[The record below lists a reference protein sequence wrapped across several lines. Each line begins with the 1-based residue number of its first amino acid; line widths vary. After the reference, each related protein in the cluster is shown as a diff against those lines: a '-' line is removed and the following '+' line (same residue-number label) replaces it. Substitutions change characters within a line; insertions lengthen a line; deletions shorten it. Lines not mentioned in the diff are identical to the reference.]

1 MGDPSESPSSKPPH
15 LPEAVG
21 KARDVFAELNDRQR
35 EAVEHGLASDEQRG
49 PLLVIAGAGT
59 GKTKTLASRV
69 ARLVQTGADP
79 QRILLL
85 TFARRAAGEMEQR
98 VGRLLHRLL
107 GYGSTQAPPH
117 FPWSGTF
124 HSVGARLLRD
134 YAERIGL
141 APNFTI
147 LDRSDAEDLIGLVR
161 QERGLAETVERFP
174 QKGSCLAIYSRV
186 VNSQSRL
193 DQVLQTH
200 YPWCFEAHDALKQL
214 FKAYADAKHQQQVLD
229 YDDLLLYWSH
239 MMGDAGVAAD
249 IRGRFDHVLIDE
261 YQDTNRLQGAIVLGL
276 KPQGENLTV
285 VGDDAQAIYSFRA
298 ADVHNILDF
307 PNQFNPPAR
316 IVALEQNYRSTQ
328 PILAASNA
336 VIGLAKKRH
345 AKDLWSDQ
353 PSSELPRITAVPDEG
368 AQACWVAD
376 QVLLR
381 REEGIRLIKQAV
393 LFRTSSHSAPLELE
407 LTRRNIPFRKF
418 GGLKF
423 LESTH
428 VKDVLSILRWA
439 QNPRA
444 RLAGF
449 RVSQLL
455 PGFGPVTAGRLLD
468 EMEQQAD
475 PLTVIKA
482 FTPPKAASGDWAQLS
497 ELIVALSN
505 ESEWPADLE
514 RAIEWYQPHLERLHD
529 DAEVRL
535 ADLEQIARIAQGYS
549 SRERFLTELTLDP
562 PQASSDES
570 GAPHLDEDYLILS
583 TIHSAKGQEWN
594 AVYVLNTVDGCMPSD
609 MATGRDEDIEE
620 ERRLLYVAMTRAKHH
635 LALITPQRF
644 YVRQQRRGGD
654 SYINA
659 TLTRFIPGKVARLF
673 ERISQV
679 AVPDRI
685 EAQPP
690 APVVDIGI
698 KLRAMWD

>member
-1 MGDPSESPSSKPPH
+1 MGEHSV
-15 LPEAVG
+15 LPEPSPPSPKPGTA
-21 KARDVFAELNDRQR
+21 KDVFSDLNEQQR
-35 EAVEHGLASDEQRG
+35 TAVEHGLAEGSQRG

-69 ARLVQTGADP
+69 ARLVQSGADP
-79 QRILLL
+79 HRILLL

-98 VGRLLHRLL
+98 VGRMLHRLL
-107 GYGSTQAPPH
+107 GYASTQAPPH
-117 FPWSGTF
+117 FPWCGTF

-134 YAERIGL
+134 YADRIGL

-147 LDRSDAEDLIGLVR
+147 LDRSDAEDLMGMVR
-161 QERGLAETVERFP
+161 QELGLAETEERFP
-174 QKGSCLAIYSRV
+174 LKGSCLAIYSRV

-200 YPWCFEAHDALKQL
+200 YPWCFAAHDGLKKM
-214 FKAYADAKHQQQVLD
+214 FKAYAQAKHQQQVLD

-239 MMGDAGVAAD
+239 MMADAGVAAD
-249 IRGRFDHVLIDE
+249 VRLRFDHVLIDE
-261 YQDTNRLQGAIVLGL
+261 YQDTNRLQGSIVLGL

-298 ADVHNILDF
+298 ADVGNILDF

-345 AKDLWSDQ
+345 AKDLWSNQ
-353 PSSELPRITAVPDEG
+353 PSSEKPRITAMPDEAG
-368 AQACWVAD
+368 QAQWVAD
-376 QVLLR
+376 EVLRR

-428 VKDVLSILRWA
+428 IKDVLSILRWA
-439 QNPRA
+439 QNPRG

-449 RVSQLL
+449 RTSQLL
-455 PGFGPVTAGRLLD
+455 PGFGPVSAGKLLD
-468 EMEQQAD
+468 EMERQAD
-475 PLTVIKA
+475 PLSAIESFV
-482 FTPPKAASGDWAQLS
+482 PPKAAAEEWAKLAALIASLS
-497 ELIVALSN
+497 R

-514 RAIEWYQPHLERLHD
+514 RAIEWYQPHLERIHD

-535 ADLEQIARIAQGYS
+535 SDLEQMARIAQGYS

-562 PQASSDES
+562 PEASSDES
-570 GAPHLDEDYLILS
+570 GAPHLDDDYLILS

-594 AVYVLNTVDGCMPSD
+594 AVYVLNVVDGCMPSD
-609 MATGRDEDIEE
+609 MATGREEDIEE

-635 LALITPQRF
+635 LALVVPQRF

-673 ERISQV
+673 EQV
-679 AVPDRI
+679 TPVSARTDARVPSNV
-685 EAQPP
+685 PT
-690 APVVDIGI
+690 VDVGA

>member
-1 MGDPSESPSSKPPH
+1 MGEPFAFPQPSPSAPSATPK
-15 LPEAVG
+15 
-21 KARDVFAELNDRQR
+21 DVFADLNDQQR
-35 EAVEHGLASDEQRG
+35 AAVEHGIGDDTQRG

-69 ARLVQTGADP
+69 ARLVQAGADP
-79 QRILLL
+79 HRILLL

-98 VGRLLHRLL
+98 VGRMLHRLL
-107 GYGSTQAPPH
+107 GYGTTQAPPH
-117 FPWSGTF
+117 FPWCGTF

-134 YAERIGL
+134 YADRIGL

-147 LDRSDAEDLIGLVR
+147 LDRSDAEDLIGMVR
-161 QERGLAETVERFP
+161 QELGLAETVERFP
-174 QKGSCLAIYSRV
+174 LKGSCLAIYSRV
-186 VNSQSRL
+186 VNSQAKL

-200 YPWCFEAHDALKQL
+200 YPWCFGAHDGLKKM
-214 FKAYADAKHQQQVLD
+214 FKAYAQAKHTQQVLD

-239 MMGDAGVAAD
+239 MMADPGIAAD
-249 IRGRFDHVLIDE
+249 VRQRFDHVLIDE
-261 YQDTNRLQGAIVLGL
+261 YQDTNRLQGGIVLGL

-298 ADVHNILDF
+298 ADVGNILDF
-307 PNQFNPPAR
+307 PDQFNPPAR

-345 AKDLWSDQ
+345 AKDLWSNQ
-353 PSSELPRITAVPDEG
+353 PSSELPRITAMPDEASQ
-368 AQACWVAD
+368 AQWVAD

-428 VKDVLSILRWA
+428 IKDVLSILRWA
-439 QNPRA
+439 QNPRG

-449 RVSQLL
+449 RTSQLL
-455 PGFGPVTAGRLLD
+455 PGFGPVSAGKLLD
-468 EMEQQAD
+468 EMERQPD
-475 PLTVIKA
+475 PLTAIEG
-482 FTPPKAASGDWAQLS
+482 FTPPKATAEDWSKLASLIASLS
-497 ELIVALSN
+497 RDSQ
-505 ESEWPADLE
+505 WPTDLE
-514 RAIEWYQPHLERLHD
+514 RAIEWYQPHLERIHD

-535 ADLEQIARIAQGYS
+535 ADLEQMARIAQGYS

-562 PQASSDES
+562 PEASSDES

-594 AVYVLNTVDGCMPSD
+594 AVYVLNVVDGCMPSD
-609 MATGRDEDIEE
+609 MATGREEDIEE

-673 ERISQV
+673 EQV
-679 AVPDRI
+679 TPVTVRGGAGVVSD
-685 EAQPP
+685 PP
-690 APVVDIGI
+690 TVDVGA

>member
-1 MGDPSESPSSKPPH
+1 MDEPASTPNSPRATKPGV
-15 LPEAVG
+15 A
-21 KARDVFAELNDRQR
+21 KDVFADLNERQR
-35 EAVEHGLASDEQRG
+35 AAVEHGIADGGRAG
-49 PLLVIAGAGT
+49 PLLVVAGAGT
-59 GKTKTLASRV
+59 GKTKTLATRV
-69 ARLVQTGADP
+69 ARLVQAGADP
-79 QRILLL
+79 HRILLL
-85 TFARRAAGEMEQR
+85 TFARRAAREMEQR

-107 GYGSTQAPPH
+107 GFTSTQAPPQ
-117 FPWSGTF
+117 FPWCGTF

-134 YAERIGL
+134 YAERINL

-147 LDRSDAEDLIGLVR
+147 LDRSDAEDLLGMVR
-161 QERGLAETVERFP
+161 QELGLAETVERFP
-174 QKGSCLAIYSRV
+174 QKASCLAIYSRV

-193 DQVLQTH
+193 DQVLQSH
-200 YPWCFEAHDALKQL
+200 YPWCFESHDALRRM
-214 FKAYADAKHQQQVLD
+214 FKAYAQAKQQQQVLD
-229 YDDLLLYWSH
+229 YDDLLLYWAH
-239 MMGDAGVAAD
+239 MMADAGIAAD
-249 IRGRFDHVLIDE
+249 VRSRFDHVLIDE
-261 YQDTNRLQGAIVLGL
+261 YQDTNRLQGAIMLGL
-276 KPQGENLTV
+276 KPRGENLTV

-307 PNQFNPPAR
+307 PDQFDPPAR
-316 IVALEQNYRSTQ
+316 IIALEQNYRSTQ

-345 AKDLWSDQ
+345 AKDLWSDR
-353 PSSELPRITAVPDEG
+353 PSSELPCITALADE
-368 AQACWVAD
+368 ASQARWVAD
-376 QVLLR
+376 EVLRR

-423 LESTH
+423 LETTH
-428 VKDVLSILRWA
+428 IKDVLSILRWA

-468 EMEQQAD
+468 EMELQAD
-475 PLTVIKA
+475 PLTVIEG
-482 FTPPKAASGDWAQLS
+482 FVPSKAAAADWTKLAD
-497 ELIVALSN
+497 LIGTLCRA
-505 ESEWPADLE
+505 SEWPADLE

-529 DAEVRL
+529 DAEMRL

-549 SRERFLTELTLDP
+549 SRERFLTDLTLDP
-562 PQASSDES
+562 PEASSDES

-594 AVYVLNTVDGCMPSD
+594 AVYLLNAVDGCMPSD
-609 MATGRDEDIEE
+609 MATGREEDIEE

-673 ERISQV
+673 EQV
-679 AVPDRI
+679 NPR
-685 EAQPP
+685 PP
-690 APVVDIGI
+690 PADESGVAPVVAPVVD
-698 KLRAMWD
+698 LSVRLQSMWD

>member
-1 MGDPSESPSSKPPH
+1 MGERSPLLSDPPPVSPGAAK
-15 LPEAVG
+15 
-21 KARDVFAELNDRQR
+21 DVFADLNERQR
-35 EAVEHGLASDEQRG
+35 SAVEHGLAEGSHRG

-69 ARLVQTGADP
+69 ARLVQAGADP
-79 QRILLL
+79 HRILLL

-98 VGRLLHRLL
+98 VGRMLHRLL
-107 GYGSTQAPPH
+107 GFASTQAPPQ
-117 FPWSGTF
+117 FPWCGTF

-147 LDRSDAEDLIGLVR
+147 LDRADAEDLIGMVR
-161 QERGLAETVERFP
+161 QEQGLAQTVERFP
-174 QKGSCLAIYSRV
+174 QKATCLAIYSRV

-193 DQVLQTH
+193 DQVLQSH
-200 YPWCFEAHDALKQL
+200 YPWCFESHDALKQL
-214 FKAYADAKHQQQVLD
+214 FKGYAEAKHQQQVLD
-229 YDDLLLYWSH
+229 YDDLLLYWVH
-239 MMGDAGVAAD
+239 MMADAGIAAD
-249 IRGRFDHVLIDE
+249 VRGRFDHVLIDE

-276 KPQGENLTV
+276 KPRGENLTV

-298 ADVHNILDF
+298 ADVRNILDF
-307 PNQFNPPAR
+307 PDQFDPPAR

-353 PSSELPRITAVPDEG
+353 PSSELPRITALPDE
-368 AQACWVAD
+368 ASQARWVAD
-376 QVLLR
+376 EVLLR

-423 LESTH
+423 LETTH
-428 VKDVLSILRWA
+428 IKDVLSILRWA
-439 QNPRA
+439 QNPRG

-449 RVSQLL
+449 RVAQLL
-455 PGFGPVTAGRLLD
+455 PGFGPVSAARLLD
-468 EMEQQAD
+468 EMERQPD
-475 PLTVIKA
+475 PLTAIQSFA
-482 FTPPKAASGDWAQLS
+482 PPKPAASDWTRLADLIGTLS
-497 ELIVALSN
+497 RA
-505 ESEWPADLE
+505 SEWPADLE

-529 DAEVRL
+529 DAPLRL
-535 ADLEQIARIAQGYS
+535 ADLEQIARIAQGYA

-562 PQASSDES
+562 PEASSDES
-570 GAPHLDEDYLILS
+570 GAPHLDEDYLVLS

-594 AVYVLNTVDGCMPSD
+594 AVVVLNVVDGCMPSD

-635 LALITPQRF
+635 LALVAPQRF

-654 SYINA
+654 SHIHA

-673 ERISQV
+673 ERIDP
-679 AVPDRI
+679 APPPGDAARGPVP
-685 EAQPP
+685 AA
-690 APVVDIGI
+690 APVVDVSAR
-698 KLRAMWD
+698 LRAMWD

>member
-1 MGDPSESPSSKPPH
+1 MGDPSASPSRKPP
-15 LPEAVG
+15 PSSEAVD

-35 EAVEHGLASDEQRG
+35 EAVEHGVAADEQRG

-79 QRILLL
+79 HRILLL

-107 GYGSTQAPPH
+107 GYASTQAPPH

-147 LDRSDAEDLIGLVR
+147 LDRSDAEDLMGLVR

-229 YDDLLLYWSH
+229 YDDLLLYWVH
-239 MMGDAGVAAD
+239 MMGDTGVAAD

-276 KPQGENLTV
+276 RPRGENLTV

-368 AQACWVAD
+368 AQARWVAD

-475 PLTVIKA
+475 PLTVIQA
-482 FTPPKAASGDWAQLS
+482 FTPPKAASADWAQLS
-497 ELIVALSN
+497 ELLVALSN

-609 MATGRDEDIEE
+609 MATGREEDIEE

-673 ERISQV
+673 ERISPV
-679 AVPDRI
+679 PVPDRI

-690 APVVDIGI
+690 ASVFDIGI

>member
-1 MGDPSESPSSKPPH
+1 MGEPSAIPEPSPLSKPGT
-15 LPEAVG
+15 A
-21 KARDVFAELNDRQR
+21 KDVLADLNEQQR
-35 EAVEHGLASDEQRG
+35 AAVEHGVAEGSHRG

-79 QRILLL
+79 HRILLL

-98 VGRLLHRLL
+98 VGRMLHRLL
-107 GYGSTQAPPH
+107 GYGTTQAPPH
-117 FPWSGTF
+117 FPWCGTF

-147 LDRSDAEDLIGLVR
+147 LDRSDAEDLMGMVR
-161 QERGLAETVERFP
+161 QELGLAETVERFP
-174 QKGSCLAIYSRV
+174 LKGSCLAIYSRV

-200 YPWCFEAHDALKQL
+200 YPWCFAAHDGLKKL
-214 FKAYADAKHQQQVLD
+214 FKAYAQAKHQQQVLD

-239 MMGDAGVAAD
+239 MMMDAGIAAD
-249 IRGRFDHVLIDE
+249 VRQRFDHVLIDE

-298 ADVHNILDF
+298 ADVGNILEF
-307 PNQFNPPAR
+307 PDQFTPPAR
-316 IVALEQNYRSTQ
+316 VVALEQNYRSTQ

-336 VIGLAKKRH
+336 VIGLSKKRH
-345 AKDLWSDQ
+345 AKDLWSNQ
-353 PSSELPRITAVPDEG
+353 ASSELPRLTVMPDEASQ
-368 AQACWVAD
+368 AQWVAD

-428 VKDVLSILRWA
+428 IKDVLSILRWA
-439 QNPRA
+439 QNPRG

-455 PGFGPVTAGRLLD
+455 AGFGPASAGKLLD
-468 EMEQQAD
+468 EMERHAD
-475 PLTVIKA
+475 PMTAIRG
-482 FTPPKAASGDWAQLS
+482 FTPPKAASEEFAKLAGLIGSLS
-497 ELIVALSN
+497 Q
-505 ESEWPADLE
+505 ESEWPGDLE
-514 RAIEWYQPHLERLHD
+514 RAIEWYQPHLERMHD

-535 ADLEQIARIAQGYS
+535 ADLEQMARIAQGYS

-562 PQASSDES
+562 PEASSDES

-594 AVYVLNTVDGCMPSD
+594 AVYVLNVVDGCMPSD
-609 MATGRDEDIEE
+609 MATGREEDIEE

-659 TLTRFIPGKVARLF
+659 TLTRFIPGKVTRLF
-673 ERISQV
+673 EQV
-679 AVPDRI
+679 TPMRAQDETRGSSHVPT
-685 EAQPP
+685 
-690 APVVDIGI
+690 VDVGA

>member
-1 MGDPSESPSSKPPH
+1 MGDPSESPSSKPPQF
-15 LPEAVG
+15 PEAVS

-35 EAVEHGLASDEQRG
+35 EAVEHGLASDEERG

-147 LDRSDAEDLIGLVR
+147 LDRSDAEDLMGLVR

-200 YPWCFEAHDALKQL
+200 YPWCFESHDALKQL

-239 MMGDAGVAAD
+239 MMGDPGVAAD

-328 PILAASNA
+328 PILEASNA

-368 AQACWVAD
+368 AQARWVAD

-475 PLTVIKA
+475 PLTVIQA
-482 FTPPKAASGDWAQLS
+482 FTPPKAASADWTQLS

-535 ADLEQIARIAQGYS
+535 ADLEQIARIAQGFS

-673 ERISQV
+673 ERINPV

>member
-1 MGDPSESPSSKPPH
+1 MDAPSPVPDSAQPYKSAGAK
-15 LPEAVG
+15 
-21 KARDVFAELNDRQR
+21 DVFADLNERQR
-35 EAVEHGLASDEQRG
+35 AAVEHGLIEGAHPG

-79 QRILLL
+79 NRILLL
-85 TFARRAAGEMEQR
+85 TFARRAAREMEQR

-107 GYGSTQAPPH
+107 GFASTQAPPH
-117 FPWSGTF
+117 FPWCGTF

-134 YAERIGL
+134 YAERISL

-147 LDRSDAEDLIGLVR
+147 LDRSDAEDLMGMVR
-161 QERGLAETVERFP
+161 QELGLAQTQERFP
-174 QKGSCLAIYSRV
+174 QKASCLAIYSRV

-193 DQVLQTH
+193 DQVLQSH
-200 YPWCFEAHDALKQL
+200 YPWCFGSHDGLKRMFKGYAEAK
-214 FKAYADAKHQQQVLD
+214 FQQQVLD
-229 YDDLLLYWSH
+229 YDDLLLYWVH
-239 MMGDAGVAAD
+239 MMADAAIAAD
-249 IRGRFDHVLIDE
+249 VRSRFDHVLIDE

-276 KPQGENLTV
+276 KPRGENLTV

-298 ADVHNILDF
+298 ADVRNILDF
-307 PNQFNPPAR
+307 PEQFDPPAR

-345 AKDLWSDQ
+345 AKDLWSDR
-353 PSSELPRITAVPDEG
+353 PSSEMPRITALADEG
-368 AQACWVAD
+368 DQARWVAD
-376 QVLLR
+376 EVLRR

-393 LFRTSSHSAPLELE
+393 LFRTSSHSAALELE

-423 LESTH
+423 LETTH
-428 VKDVLSILRWA
+428 IKDVLSILRWA

-468 EMEQQAD
+468 EMERQPD
-475 PLTVIKA
+475 PLTVIEA
-482 FTPPKAASGDWAQLS
+482 FTPPKAAATDWTALAELIGQLS
-497 ELIVALSN
+497 HA
-505 ESEWPADLE
+505 SEWPADLE

-535 ADLEQIARIAQGYS
+535 ADLEQIARIAQGFA

-562 PQASSDES
+562 PEASSDES
-570 GAPHLDEDYLILS
+570 GAPHLDEDYLVLS

-594 AVYVLNTVDGCMPSD
+594 AVYLLNAVDGCMPSD
-609 MATGRDEDIEE
+609 MATGREEDIEE

-673 ERISQV
+673 ERVDPAPPQGIDSPPATV
-679 AVPDRI
+679 A
-685 EAQPP
+685 
-690 APVVDIGI
+690 APVVDVSAR
-698 KLRAMWD
+698 LRAMWD

>member
-1 MGDPSESPSSKPPH
+1 MGDPSESPSSKPPQ
-15 LPEAVG
+15 LPEASG

-107 GYGSTQAPPH
+107 GYASTQAPPH

-147 LDRSDAEDLIGLVR
+147 LDRSDAEDVMGLVR

-200 YPWCFEAHDALKQL
+200 YPWCFEAHDPLKQL

-276 KPQGENLTV
+276 KPRGENLTV

-368 AQACWVAD
+368 AQARWVAD

-475 PLTVIKA
+475 PLTVIQA
-482 FTPPKAASGDWAQLS
+482 FTPPKAASADWTQLA

-570 GAPHLDEDYLILS
+570 GAPHLDEDYLVLS

-609 MATGRDEDIEE
+609 MATGREEDIEE

-673 ERISQV
+673 ERTNPV

-685 EAQPP
+685 EAQVP